1 MPVTERASRH
11 DREPR
16 PCAVHGLIHLAR
28 HTFATEHR
36 EVAGIDAASQPLGHA
51 DLLST
56 IRVYKDRDQTTSRR
70 RWTVRRITTVST
82 RVPGRRR
89 LEDRA
94 E

>member
-56 IRVYKDRDQTTSRR
+56 IRVYKDRDQTDLETAMDRPQDHDRLDPSAGATQARRSR
-70 RWTVRRITTVST
+70 
-82 RVPGRRR
+82 
-89 LEDRA
+89 
-94 E
+94 